1 MGTNKLL
8 LPFGSLTVIEQV
20 VSVILASRVGDVVV
34 VTGHQQDQ
42 VQGALCSCAVRFAH
56 NADYARGE
64 MLSSIQTGLRA
75 LRPDCQAALITPGD
89 QPLIQAHI
97 IEQVINAWTPG
108 SIVIPSFQRRGGH
121 PILIDRTHWPA
132 ILAAPPSLTLRDII
146 RSKPASVHYV
156 NVDSAGVICDMD
168 TPDQYHAVLKSFEEH
183 S

>member
-8 LPFGSLTVIEQV
+8 LPFGPLTVIEQV
-20 VSVILASRVGDVVV
+20 VNVILTSQVGDVVV
-34 VTGHQQDQ
+34 VTGHQQDRIAS
-42 VQGALCSCAVRFAH
+42 ALRPYAVRFAH

-75 LRPDCQAALITPGD
+75 MRADCKAALITPGD
-89 QPLIQAHI
+89 QPLIETRSV
-97 IEQVINAWTPG
+97 EQVISAWTPG

-121 PILIDRTHWPA
+121 PILIDRVHWPD

-146 RSKPASVHYV
+146 RSKPSVHYV
-156 NVDSAGVICDMD
+156 NVASAGVICDMD